1 LFSPFRLSPDLI
13 FFPYQQFE
21 ALLDDE
27 EIEEDYPSDWER
39 YSPSYLEK
47 NYSDDLD
54 PKIYPRP
61 VFNDQFSSHV
71 DLGTVSTAVNS
82 AANLTGRGTGK
93 ILSFPNWI
101 QVFLLFFLSNLLV
114 LTQTFFTST
123 K

>member
-1 LFSPFRLSPDLI
+1 MSPDLI